1 MTKKLL
7 YTAVLSALFVTSN
20 AFAADVATF
29 EDFNIPSG
37 NYWKGNFN
45 TPDTLI
51 KSGSYLFSNH
61 SEIQNYGY
69 EYRYGSDF
77 GVSKSTETTCTWI
90 YGGEEFNC
98 ASGSGVNGSKQFAVA
113 YIGSFDKC
121 QAFMS
126 DTING
131 TAITG
136 CYINNSS
143 YVVSAAKGENSF
155 EGKFVTGDWLL
166 LTATATKADGTS
178 IKDSLYLIDFRSSI
192 ESEHTYITSW
202 TWFDFSNMG
211 NDVKHITF
219 TMTGS
224 HTGAYGLNTPTY
236 FCLDNFGDERP
247 DTPATFEDV
256 KIDDGKTFFNGNGN
270 DDEPTSTFKSGS
282 YTFSNYKYESWNF
295 WCEYAVS
302 KSTSTTYTDM
312 SDQYNSVV
320 GSGANGSSQYA
331 VIYDGGTMMGPDY
344 VNKIWTANQTN
355 GTKVNG
361 CYITNTAWVK
371 KSILEGDGLTSA
383 FTTGD
388 WMKITATAILADST
402 TKTLDFYLADYRSE
416 NASDH
421 YYVDSWKWFDMSSF
435 GSHVLSVQFSVSVN
449 DVHKNAYGM
458 TTPAYFCLDDF
469 GASIPTGIE
478 NIPFS
483 QALKTVSST
492 SYYTIDGKKITSL
505 QKGINIIVT
514 RFSDGTASSKKI
526 LLK

>member
-7 YTAVLSALFVTSN
+7 YSAVLSALFVTSN

-98 ASGSGVNGSKQFAVA
+98 ASGSGVNGSQQFAVA

-126 DTING
+126 DTVNG
-131 TAITG
+131 TSITG
-136 CYINNSS
+136 CYINNTS

-219 TMTGS
+219 T
-224 HTGAYGLNTPTY
+224 
-236 FCLDNFGDERP
+236 
-247 DTPATFEDV
+247 
-256 KIDDGKTFFNGNGN
+256 
-270 DDEPTSTFKSGS
+270 
-282 YTFSNYKYESWNF
+282 
-295 WCEYAVS
+295 
-302 KSTSTTYTDM
+302 
-312 SDQYNSVV
+312 
-320 GSGANGSSQYA
+320 
-331 VIYDGGTMMGPDY
+331 
-344 VNKIWTANQTN
+344 
-355 GTKVNG
+355 
-361 CYITNTAWVK
+361 
-371 KSILEGDGLTSA
+371 
-383 FTTGD
+383 
-388 WMKITATAILADST
+388 
-402 TKTLDFYLADYRSE
+402 
-416 NASDH
+416 
-421 YYVDSWKWFDMSSF
+421 
-435 GSHVLSVQFSVSVN
+435 
-449 DVHKNAYGM
+449 
-458 TTPAYFCLDDF
+458 
-469 GASIPTGIE
+469 
-478 NIPFS
+478 
-483 QALKTVSST
+483 
-492 SYYTIDGKKITSL
+492 
-505 QKGINIIVT
+505 
-514 RFSDGTASSKKI
+514 
-526 LLK
+526 